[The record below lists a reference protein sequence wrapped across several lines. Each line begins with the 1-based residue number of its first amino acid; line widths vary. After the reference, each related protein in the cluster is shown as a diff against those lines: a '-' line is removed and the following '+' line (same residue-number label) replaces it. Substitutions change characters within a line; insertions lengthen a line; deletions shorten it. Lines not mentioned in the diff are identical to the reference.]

1 MVSERLRDFL
11 LAWCNPDSDLSET
24 AEMLHRPRNT
34 DYREWLPREYEI
46 QTLECP
52 KCRTVMRMVR
62 KRPLDKQ
69 REKLARN

>member
-1 MVSERLRDFL
+1 MEEVERQLCAPCGVERQVV
-11 LAWCNPDSDLSET
+11 
-24 AEMLHRPRNT
+24 H
-34 DYREWLPREYEI
+34 REWLPREYEI

-69 REKLARN
+69 REKLACN